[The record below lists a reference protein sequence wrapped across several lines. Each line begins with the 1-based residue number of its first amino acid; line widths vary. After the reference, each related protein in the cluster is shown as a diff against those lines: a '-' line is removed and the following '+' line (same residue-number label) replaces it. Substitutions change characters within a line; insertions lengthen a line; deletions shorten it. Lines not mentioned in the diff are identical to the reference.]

1 MRADYRAALQLLLSV
16 VPAVFRVPDFAM
28 KGGTAIN
35 LFLRDMPRAS
45 VDIDLVFTRL
55 DLTRDEALS
64 AIAQNLQTVA
74 TSLKRQGI
82 DARAVGPRTGPE
94 SKLRIEADRAS
105 VTIEVNTIFRGTVLP
120 TETHELTR
128 TAREQFGMQ
137 LTAPLLAPPELYGG
151 KLVALLDR
159 QHPRDLFDAF
169 LLLEN
174 EGLTADIVSCFV
186 IYLAG
191 HNRPA
196 HDVLDMNPKD
206 VTDAYANDFV
216 GMTEREVSLDDLL
229 SARSRIATEL
239 RKKLTASQ
247 RRFLLSVTRG
257 EPDWEASG
265 IQHADRLP
273 ALQWKLVNIA
283 RLARTNA
290 RKHAEIVSALERV
303 L

>member
-1 MRADYRAALQLLLSV
+1 MRADYRDALQLLLSV
-16 VPAVFRVPDFAM
+16 IPTVSRVPDFAM

-35 LFLRDMPRAS
+35 LFLRDLPRAS

-55 DLTRDEALS
+55 DLARDEALS
-64 AIAQNLQTVA
+64 AIAQGLQTMA
-74 TSLKRQGI
+74 TSVKRQGM
-82 DARAVGPRTGPE
+82 DARALGPRTGPE

-120 TETHELTR
+120 TEIRELTR

-137 LTAPLLAPPELYGG
+137 LSARLLASPELYGG

-159 QHPRDLFDAF
+159 QHPRDLFDAY

-191 HNRPA
+191 HNRPT
-196 HDVLDMNPKD
+196 HELLDMKPKD
-206 VTDAYANDFV
+206 VTDAYANDFM

-229 SARSRIATEL
+229 SARLRIAAEL

-257 EPDWEASG
+257 EPEWEASG
-265 IQHADRLP
+265 FQHADRLP

-283 RLARTNA
+283 KLARTNA
-290 RKHAEIVSALERV
+290 RKHAQIVAALERV